1 MLDWLLLIF
10 AAGGLVCI
18 LLGLLR
24 KGMFPAGLAGW
35 GICTVVA
42 GAVNLFKAFAYHRGT
57 LLIAASA
64 TEIASAAFL
73 AWLALT
79 GRWKRSS
86 FLG

>member
-1 MLDWLLLIF
+1 MLDGLLLIF
-10 AAGGLVCI
+10 SAGGLMCI

-35 GICTVVA
+35 GMCTVVA
-42 GAVNLFKAFAYHRGT
+42 GAVNLFKALAYHRGPV
-57 LLIAASA
+57 LIAAAA
-64 TEIASAAFL
+64 TEIAAAAFL

-79 GRWKRSS
+79 GRWKRPS